1 MQRSLDLEGPERK
14 TIWSDLPRRSFVFY
28 EPTFLPL
35 HEADALFAMLRKDAP
50 WESEAPLMFGRQ
62 SPIHLAVKRIPI
74 RRASCSFGAEGIVYR
89 YSGLTR
95 PALPWPEGLRA
106 LLPRLEQASGARFN
120 YVLANRYDDG
130 EVGLGFHADD
140 EADLVPDAP
149 IASLSFGAERD
160 FVLRLGKGGNSVAK
174 VALTHG
180 SLLLMTGETQRH
192 YQHAVPVRK
201 ACKTMRINLTFRCVK
216 RV

>member
-1 MQRSLDLEGPERK
+1 MQRSLDLDGPARK

-28 EPTFLPL
+28 EPAFLSL
-35 HEADALFAMLRKDAP
+35 QEADALFATLRQESP
-50 WESEAPLMFGRQ
+50 WESEAPLMFG
-62 SPIHLAVKRIPI
+62 KRIPI
-74 RRASCSFGAEGIVYR
+74 RRASCSYGDEGIVYR

-106 LLPRLEQASGARFN
+106 LLPRLEQTSGARFN

-140 EADLVPDAP
+140 ETDLVPDAP

-201 ACKTMRINLTFRCVK
+201 ACKTMRINLTFRCIK
-216 RV
+216 RG

>member
-1 MQRSLDLEGPERK
+1 MQRPLDLDGPERK
-14 TIWSDLPRRSFVFY
+14 TLVSDLERRSFVFY
-28 EPTFLPL
+28 EPAFLAID
-35 HEADALFAMLRKDAP
+35 EADALFATLRQESP
-50 WESEAPLMFGRQ
+50 WESEAPLMFG
-62 SPIHLAVKRIPI
+62 KRIPI
-74 RRASCSFGAEGIVYR
+74 RRASCSYGDEGVVYR
-89 YSGLTR
+89 YAGVTR
-95 PALPWPEGLRA
+95 SAFPWPEGLRA
-106 LLPRLEQASGARFN
+106 LLPRLEQASGSRFN

-130 EVGLGFHADD
+130 EVGLGFHSDD
-140 EADLVPDAP
+140 EADLVPNAP

-201 ACKTMRINLTFRCVK
+201 ACKTMRINLTFRCIK